1 LASKKGVWLTIV
13 ILVAITITSFFVW
26 LTPQSYDAT
35 FVVSD
40 FKSHLD
46 GIKEIHRVLADGIE
60 KEFQK
65 MLNGDITPEQY
76 IEVAEISS
84 SQINSQIIQLVES
97 KASQE
102 WQESYLNYLE
112 ALRATN
118 SNMRET
124 IVVAN
129 MIKDNADEQN
139 VDEVLKKI
147 DQLKEESKSFVSASD
162 SARP

>member
-1 LASKKGVWLTIV
+1 MTIV
-13 ILVAITITSFFVW
+13 ILVAITTASFFVW

-46 GIKEIHRVLADGIE
+46 GIKEIHGALADGIE

-65 MLNGDITPEQY
+65 MLNGDITPDQF

-102 WQESYLNYLE
+102 WQESYLNYLD

-118 SNMRET
+118 SNIRET

-129 MIKDNADEQN
+129 MIKEGSDKQN
-139 VDEVLKKI
+139 IEEILKKI
-147 DQLKEESKSFVSASD
+147 DHLKEESKSFVSASD
-162 SARP
+162 STRP

>member
-1 LASKKGVWLTIV
+1 MTIV
-13 ILVAITITSFFVW
+13 ILVAITIASFFVW

-46 GIKEIHRVLADGIE
+46 GVKEIHGALADGIE

-65 MLNGDITPEQY
+65 MLNGDITPDQY

-112 ALRATN
+112 SLRATN
-118 SNMRET
+118 SNIRET

-129 MIKDNADEQN
+129 MIKENADKQN

>member
-1 LASKKGVWLTIV
+1 MASKKGVWLTVV
-13 ILVAITITSFFVW
+13 ILVAITTASFFVW
-26 LTPQSYDAT
+26 LTPQRYDAT

-46 GIKEIHRVLADGIE
+46 GVKEIHRVLVDGIE

-65 MLNGDITPEQY
+65 MLNGDITPDQF

-97 KASQE
+97 NASQE
-102 WQESYLNYLE
+102 WQESYLNYIE

-118 SNMRET
+118 SNIRET

-129 MIKDNADEQN
+129 MIKEGSDKQN
-139 VDEVLKKI
+139 IGEILKKI

-162 SARP
+162 STRP

>member
-13 ILVAITITSFFVW
+13 ILVAITTASFFVW

-46 GIKEIHRVLADGIE
+46 EIKEIHRALADGIE

-65 MLNGDITPEQY
+65 MLNGDITPDQY

-129 MIKDNADEQN
+129 MIKENADKQN

>member
-1 LASKKGVWLTIV
+1 MTIV
-13 ILVAITITSFFVW
+13 ILVAITIASFFVW

-46 GIKEIHRVLADGIE
+46 GIKEIHGALADGIE

-65 MLNGDITPEQY
+65 MLNGDITPDQY
-76 IEVAEISS
+76 IKVAEISS

-118 SNMRET
+118 SNIRET

-129 MIKDNADEQN
+129 MIKENADKQN
-139 VDEVLKKI
+139 VDEVVKKI

>member
-1 LASKKGVWLTIV
+1 MASKKGVWLTIV
-13 ILVAITITSFFVW
+13 ILAAITIASFFVW

-40 FKSHLD
+40 FKLHLD
-46 GIKEIHRVLADGIE
+46 GVREIHGTLVDGIE

-65 MLNGDITPEQY
+65 MLDGDVTPDQF
-76 IEVAEISS
+76 IEIAEISS

-97 KASQE
+97 NASQE
-102 WQESYLNYLE
+102 WQESYLNYIE

-118 SNMRET
+118 SNIRET

-129 MIKDNADEQN
+129 MIKENADKQN

-162 SARP
+162 STRP

>member
-1 LASKKGVWLTIV
+1 LASKKGVWLTV
-13 ILVAITITSFFVW
+13 VTLVAITITSFFVW

-46 GIKEIHRVLADGIE
+46 GIKEIHRVLVDGIE

-65 MLNGDITPEQY
+65 MLNGDVTPDQF

-97 KASQE
+97 SASQE
-102 WQESYLNYLE
+102 WQESYLNYIE

-118 SNMRET
+118 SNIRET

-129 MIKDNADEQN
+129 MIKEGSDKQN
-139 VDEVLKKI
+139 IEEILKKI
-147 DQLKEESKSFVSASD
+147 DHLKEESKSFVSASD
-162 SARP
+162 STRP

>member
-1 LASKKGVWLTIV
+1 MASKKGVWLTIV
-13 ILVAITITSFFVW
+13 ILVAITTASFFVW

-65 MLNGDITPEQY
+65 MLNGDITPDQF

-97 KASQE
+97 NASQE
-102 WQESYLNYLE
+102 WQESYLNYIE

-118 SNMRET
+118 SNIRET

-129 MIKDNADEQN
+129 MIKEGSDKQN
-139 VDEVLKKI
+139 IEEILKKI
-147 DQLKEESKSFVSASD
+147 DQLKEESKSFISASD
-162 SARP
+162 STRP

>member
-1 LASKKGVWLTIV
+1 MASKKGVWLTIV
-13 ILVAITITSFFVW
+13 ILVAITIASFFVW

-118 SNMRET
+118 SNIRET

-129 MIKDNADEQN
+129 MIKENADKQN

>member
-1 LASKKGVWLTIV
+1 MTIV
-13 ILVAITITSFFVW
+13 ILVAITIASFFVW

-46 GIKEIHRVLADGIE
+46 GIKEIHRVLVDGIE

-65 MLNGDITPEQY
+65 MLNGDITPDQF

-97 KASQE
+97 SASQE
-102 WQESYLNYLE
+102 WQESYLNYIE

-118 SNMRET
+118 SNIRET

-129 MIKDNADEQN
+129 MIKEGSDKQN
-139 VDEVLKKI
+139 IEEILKKI
-147 DQLKEESKSFVSASD
+147 DHLKEESKSFVSASD
-162 SARP
+162 STRP

>member
-1 LASKKGVWLTIV
+1 MASKKGVVVTIA
-13 ILVAITITSFFVW
+13 ILVAITIGSFFVW

-46 GIKEIHRVLADGIE
+46 GVKEIHLVLVDGIE

-65 MLNGDITPEQY
+65 TLNGEMTPEQY
-76 IEVAEISS
+76 IEVAEIAS
-84 SQINSQIIQLVES
+84 SQINAQIIQLVQS
-97 KASQE
+97 NASEE
-102 WQESYLNYLE
+102 WQESYLNYIE

-118 SNMRET
+118 SHIRET

-129 MIKDNADEQN
+129 MIKDNSAKEDIEQA
-139 VDEVLKKI
+139 LKKI
-147 DQLKEESKSFVSASD
+147 ERLKEESKSFVSASD
-162 SARP
+162 STRP

>member
-1 LASKKGVWLTIV
+1 MTIV
-13 ILVAITITSFFVW
+13 ILVAITIASFFVW
-26 LTPQSYDAT
+26 LTPQSYDAS

-46 GIKEIHRVLADGIE
+46 GIKEIHGALADGIE

-65 MLNGDITPEQY
+65 MLNGDITPDQY

-118 SNMRET
+118 SNIRET

-129 MIKDNADEQN
+129 MIKENADKQN

>member
-1 LASKKGVWLTIV
+1 MTIV
-13 ILVAITITSFFVW
+13 ILVAITTASFFVW

-65 MLNGDITPEQY
+65 MLNGDITPDQY

-112 ALRATN
+112 ALRRTN
-118 SNMRET
+118 SNIRET

>member
-1 LASKKGVWLTIV
+1 MASKKGVWLTIV

-65 MLNGDITPEQY
+65 MLNGDITPDQY

-118 SNMRET
+118 SNIRET

-129 MIKDNADEQN
+129 MIKENSDKQN

>member
-1 LASKKGVWLTIV
+1 MTIV

-65 MLNGDITPEQY
+65 MLNGDITPDQY

-112 ALRATN
+112 ALRRTN
-118 SNMRET
+118 SNIRET

>member
-1 LASKKGVWLTIV
+1 MASKKGVWLTIV
-13 ILVAITITSFFVW
+13 ILVAITIASFFVW

-46 GIKEIHRVLADGIE
+46 GIKEIHGALADGIE

-65 MLNGDITPEQY
+65 MLNGDITPDQY
-76 IEVAEISS
+76 IEVAKISS

-102 WQESYLNYLE
+102 WQESYLNYLD

-118 SNMRET
+118 SNIRET

-129 MIKDNADEQN
+129 MIKENADKQN

>member
-13 ILVAITITSFFVW
+13 ILVAITTASFFVW

-65 MLNGDITPEQY
+65 MLNGDITPDQF

-97 KASQE
+97 NASQE
-102 WQESYLNYLE
+102 WQESYLNYIE

-118 SNMRET
+118 SNIRET

-129 MIKDNADEQN
+129 MIKEGSDKQN
-139 VDEVLKKI
+139 IEEILKKI

-162 SARP
+162 STRP

>member
-1 LASKKGVWLTIV
+1 MTIV
-13 ILVAITITSFFVW
+13 ILVAITIASFFVW

-46 GIKEIHRVLADGIE
+46 GVKEIHGALADGIE

-65 MLNGDITPEQY
+65 MLNGDITPDQY

-102 WQESYLNYLE
+102 WQESYLNYLD

-118 SNMRET
+118 SNIRET

-129 MIKDNADEQN
+129 MIKENADKQN

>member
-1 LASKKGVWLTIV
+1 MTIV
-13 ILVAITITSFFVW
+13 ILVAITIASFFVW

-46 GIKEIHRVLADGIE
+46 GIKEIHEALADGIE

-65 MLNGDITPEQY
+65 MLNGDITPDQY

-118 SNMRET
+118 SNIRET

-129 MIKDNADEQN
+129 MIKENADKQN
-139 VDEVLKKI
+139 VDEVVKKI

>member
-1 LASKKGVWLTIV
+1 LTIA
-13 ILVAITITSFFVW
+13 ILVAITIASFFVW
-26 LTPQSYDAT
+26 LAPQRYDTT

-46 GIKEIHRVLADGIE
+46 GVKEIHLVLVDGIE

-65 MLNGDITPEQY
+65 MQNGETTPDQY
-76 IEVAEISS
+76 IEIAEISS

-97 KASQE
+97 NASEE
-102 WQESYLNYLE
+102 WQESYLNYIE

-118 SNMRET
+118 SNIRET

-129 MIKDNADEQN
+129 MIKDNADKDDIGQ
-139 VDEVLKKI
+139 VLEKI
-147 DQLKEESKSFVSASD
+147 DRLKEESKSFISASD
-162 SARP
+162 STRP

>member
-1 LASKKGVWLTIV
+1 MTSKKGVLVTV
-13 ILVAITITSFFVW
+13 AILAAITIGSFFVW
-26 LTPQSYDAT
+26 LTPQRYDAT

-46 GIKEIHRVLADGIE
+46 EVKEIHLVLVDGIE

-65 MLNGDITPEQY
+65 MLNEDITPDQY

-97 KASQE
+97 SASEE
-102 WQESYLNYLE
+102 WQQSYLNYIE

-118 SNMRET
+118 SNIRET

-129 MIKDNADEQN
+129 MIKENSDKADIEQ
-139 VDEVLKKI
+139 VLEKI

>member
-1 LASKKGVWLTIV
+1 MASKKGVWLTIV
-13 ILVAITITSFFVW
+13 ILIAITTASFFVW
-26 LTPQSYDAT
+26 LTPQRYDAT

-46 GIKEIHRVLADGIE
+46 GIKEIHRVLVDGIE

-65 MLNGDITPEQY
+65 MLNGDITPDQF

-97 KASQE
+97 NASQE
-102 WQESYLNYLE
+102 WQESYLNYIE

-118 SNMRET
+118 SNIRET

-129 MIKDNADEQN
+129 MIKEGSDKQN
-139 VDEVLKKI
+139 IEEILKKI

-162 SARP
+162 STRP

>member
-1 LASKKGVWLTIV
+1 MASKKGVWLTIV
-13 ILVAITITSFFVW
+13 ILVAITTASFFVW

-46 GIKEIHRVLADGIE
+46 GIKEIHRVLVDGIE

-65 MLNGDITPEQY
+65 MLNGDITPDQF

-97 KASQE
+97 SASQE
-102 WQESYLNYLE
+102 WQESYLNYIE

-118 SNMRET
+118 SNIRET

-129 MIKDNADEQN
+129 MIKEGSDKQN
-139 VDEVLKKI
+139 IEEILKKI
-147 DQLKEESKSFVSASD
+147 DHLKEESKSFVSASD
-162 SARP
+162 STRP

>member
-1 LASKKGVWLTIV
+1 MASKKGVWLTIV

-65 MLNGDITPEQY
+65 MLNGDITPDQY

-129 MIKDNADEQN
+129 MIKENADKQN
-139 VDEVLKKI
+139 VDKVLKKI

>member
-13 ILVAITITSFFVW
+13 ILVAITTTSFFVW

-46 GIKEIHRVLADGIE
+46 EIKEIHRALADGIE

-118 SNMRET
+118 SNIRET

-129 MIKDNADEQN
+129 MIKENADKQN

>member
-1 LASKKGVWLTIV
+1 MASKKGVWLTILL
-13 ILVAITITSFFVW
+13 LVAITTASFFVW
-26 LTPQSYDAT
+26 LTPQRYDAT

-46 GIKEIHRVLADGIE
+46 GVKEIHRVLVDGIE

-65 MLNGDITPEQY
+65 MLNGDITPDQF

-97 KASQE
+97 NASQE
-102 WQESYLNYLE
+102 WQESYLNYIE

-118 SNMRET
+118 SNIRET

-129 MIKDNADEQN
+129 MIKEGLDKQN
-139 VDEVLKKI
+139 IGEILKKI

-162 SARP
+162 STRP

>member
-1 LASKKGVWLTIV
+1 LTIV
-13 ILVAITITSFFVW
+13 LLVAITTASFFVW
-26 LTPQSYDAT
+26 LTPQRYDAT

-46 GIKEIHRVLADGIE
+46 GIKEIHRVLVDGIE

-65 MLNGDITPEQY
+65 MLNGDITPDQF

-97 KASQE
+97 SASQE
-102 WQESYLNYLE
+102 WQESYLNYIE

-118 SNMRET
+118 SNIRET

-129 MIKDNADEQN
+129 MIKEGSDKQN
-139 VDEVLKKI
+139 IEEILKKI
-147 DQLKEESKSFVSASD
+147 DHLKEESKSFVSASD
-162 SARP
+162 STRP

>member
-1 LASKKGVWLTIV
+1 MVTIA
-13 ILVAITITSFFVW
+13 ILVAITIASFFVW
-26 LTPQSYDAT
+26 LTPQRYDAT

-46 GIKEIHRVLADGIE
+46 GVKEIHLVLVDGIE

-65 MLNGDITPEQY
+65 ILNGEITPEQY

-84 SQINSQIIQLVES
+84 SQINAQIIQLVES
-97 KASQE
+97 DASEE
-102 WQESYLNYLE
+102 WQESYLNYIE

-118 SNMRET
+118 SHIRET

-129 MIKDNADEQN
+129 MIKDSSTKEDIEQA
-139 VDEVLKKI
+139 LKKI
-147 DQLKEESKSFVSASD
+147 EHLKQESKSFVSASD

>member
-1 LASKKGVWLTIV
+1 MASKKGVWLTIV
-13 ILVAITITSFFVW
+13 ILVAITTASFFVW

-46 GIKEIHRVLADGIE
+46 GIKEIHRVLVDGIE

-65 MLNGDITPEQY
+65 MLNGDITPDQF

-97 KASQE
+97 NASQE
-102 WQESYLNYLE
+102 WQESYLNYIE

-118 SNMRET
+118 SNIRET

-129 MIKDNADEQN
+129 MIKENADKQN

-162 SARP
+162 STRP

>member
-1 LASKKGVWLTIV
+1 MTIV

-65 MLNGDITPEQY
+65 MLNGDITPDQY

-118 SNMRET
+118 SNIRET

-129 MIKDNADEQN
+129 MIKENIDKQN

>member
-40 FKSHLD
+40 FKSYLD
-46 GIKEIHRVLADGIE
+46 GIKEIHGTLADGIE

-65 MLNGDITPEQY
+65 MLNGDITPDQY

-118 SNMRET
+118 SNIRET

-129 MIKDNADEQN
+129 MIKENADKQN

>member
-1 LASKKGVWLTIV
+1 MTIV
-13 ILVAITITSFFVW
+13 ILVAITIASFFVW

-46 GIKEIHRVLADGIE
+46 GIKEIHGALAYGIE

-65 MLNGDITPEQY
+65 MLNGDITPDQY

-118 SNMRET
+118 SNIRET

-129 MIKDNADEQN
+129 MIKENADKQN

>member
-1 LASKKGVWLTIV
+1 LASKKGVWLTIA
-13 ILVAITITSFFVW
+13 ILVAITIASFFVW
-26 LTPQSYDAT
+26 LAPQNYDTT

-46 GIKEIHRVLADGIE
+46 GVKEIHLVLADGIE

-65 MLNGDITPEQY
+65 MLNGEMTPDQY
-76 IEVAEISS
+76 IETAEISS
-84 SQINSQIIQLVES
+84 SQINSQIIQLVKS
-97 KASQE
+97 NASEE
-102 WQESYLNYLE
+102 WQESYLNYIE

-118 SNMRET
+118 SNIRET

-129 MIKDNADEQN
+129 MIKDSSDKENIEQIL
-139 VDEVLKKI
+139 EKI
-147 DQLKEESKSFVSASD
+147 GKLKEESKSFVSASD

>member
-1 LASKKGVWLTIV
+1 MASKKGVWLTIV
-13 ILVAITITSFFVW
+13 ILVAITTASFFVW

-46 GIKEIHRVLADGIE
+46 GIKEIHRVLVDGIE

-65 MLNGDITPEQY
+65 MLNGDITPDQF

-97 KASQE
+97 SASQE
-102 WQESYLNYLE
+102 WQESYLNYIE

-118 SNMRET
+118 SNIRET

-129 MIKDNADEQN
+129 MIKEGSDKQN
-139 VDEVLKKI
+139 IEEILKKI

-162 SARP
+162 STRP

>member
-1 LASKKGVWLTIV
+1 MASKKGVWLTIV
-13 ILVAITITSFFVW
+13 ILVAITTASFFVW

-46 GIKEIHRVLADGIE
+46 GIKEIHRVLVDGIE

-65 MLNGDITPEQY
+65 MLNGDITPDQF

-102 WQESYLNYLE
+102 WQESYLNYIE

-118 SNMRET
+118 SNIRET

-129 MIKDNADEQN
+129 MIKEGSDKQN
-139 VDEVLKKI
+139 IEEILKKI

>member
-1 LASKKGVWLTIV
+1 MASKKGVWLTIV
-13 ILVAITITSFFVW
+13 ILVAITTASFFVW

-129 MIKDNADEQN
+129 MIKENADKQN